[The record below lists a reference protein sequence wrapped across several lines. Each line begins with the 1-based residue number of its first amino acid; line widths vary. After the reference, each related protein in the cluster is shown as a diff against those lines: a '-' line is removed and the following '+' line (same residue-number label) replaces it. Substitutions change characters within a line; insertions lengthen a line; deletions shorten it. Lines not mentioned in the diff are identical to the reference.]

1 MSEAA
6 AKPRLRRL
14 LVRSLMCTTLIWRHL
29 IDGLSLV
36 LLFDQA
42 APFALL
48 RLFVGDFEGV
58 YERSNS
64 GRSYHDWLR

>member
-14 LVRSLMCTTLIWRHL
+14 LVQPLMCTTLIWRRL

-36 LLFDQA
+36 LLFDRA
-42 APFALL
+42 AHFALL

-58 YERSNS
+58 CERSNS
-64 GRSYHDWLR
+64 GRSFSD